1 MKTTECAVRKPD
13 KDDGPN
19 PVDIHV
25 GARLRFRR
33 NLVGMSQEQLGR
45 ATGLTFQQIQKYER
59 GANRM
64 GASRLFQIARILDV
78 PVSWFFDEMSQGVVE
93 SPRLRGFGE
102 SGQKN
107 LPGAPARPGPEA
119 ELSQIQAQTASSTT
133 RGSADAD
140 LLQRRE
146 TLELIRAYYR
156 ITDANQRRKVFD
168 LIKSMSEKKE

>member
-1 MKTTECAVRKPD
+1 MTTIECAARKPE
-13 KDDGPN
+13 KDEGPN

-25 GARLRFRR
+25 GSRLRFRR

-78 PVSWFFDEMSQGVVE
+78 PVSWFFDEMSQGVAE
-93 SPRLRGFGE
+93 LPRLRGFADG
-102 SGQKN
+102 GQKP
-107 LPGAPARPGPEA
+107 LAGIPQARQESAQAISP
-119 ELSQIQAQTASSTT
+119 QAQSST
-133 RGSADAD
+133 DAD